1 MTLSKNAKN
10 AVIIGTLCSVAYL
23 AVYIARNVLS
33 AVSTQLEVQGIVD
46 DVLYGTLTAAY
57 FWFYATGQ
65 LINGLIG
72 QKVNARWMISLGLLF
87 AGVLNFTFPYILT
100 SKISAILIY
109 GMSGFFLAMIYSPM
123 TKVVAENTLPI
134 HATRCSLG
142 YTFASFFGSPM
153 AGILATLLVWQSVFT
168 ASSAMLVI
176 MAVVAFVLFLLME
189 KKGVVK
195 YNLYKPKK
203 ENGGAI
209 KVLIKH
215 NYIKFCFISLI
226 TGIIR
231 TCWVS
236 WLPKYFAGYLNY
248 SVESSS
254 ATFSIVT
261 FIIAFTT
268 FIAIFVYERL
278 GRNINRT
285 LILMFA
291 IAFAFFVGTLFIT
304 HSIINIVFMVV
315 AIMASNAAAT
325 MLWSV
330 YCPSLRDTGFT
341 SGATG
346 FLDFINY
353 AAAGIFTLFIGAI
366 LGVIGWSGIL
376 IILVG
381 LMLIGAIIS
390 IPFKKKQS
398 KV

>member
-1 MTLSKNAKN
+1 MKLSKNAKN
-10 AVIIGTLCSVAYL
+10 AFMIGTLCSVAYL

-33 AVSTQLEVQGIVD
+33 AVSTQLEAQGIVD
-46 DVLYGTLTAAY
+46 DVFYGTLTAAY
-57 FWFYATGQ
+57 FWFYAVGQ
-65 LINGLIG
+65 LVNGLIG
-72 QKVNARWMISLGLLF
+72 QKVKARWMISLGLLF
-87 AGVLNFTFPYILT
+87 AGVLNFTFPYIVT
-100 SKISAILIY
+100 SHITAILVY

-142 YTFASFFGSPM
+142 YTFSSFFGSPL

-168 ASSAMLVI
+168 ASSVMLVV
-176 MAVVAFVLFLLME
+176 MAIVAFILFIIFE
-189 KKGVVK
+189 KKGIVK

-209 KVLIKH
+209 KVLLKH
-215 NYIKFCFISLI
+215 HYIKFCLIALI

-236 WLPKYFAGYLNY
+236 WLPKYFTGYLGY

-254 ATFSIVT
+254 AVFSIVT

-268 FIAIFVYERL
+268 FISIYIYEKL
-278 GRNINRT
+278 GRNINKT
-285 LILMFA
+285 LILVFSVA
-291 IAFAFFVGTLFIT
+291 CIFFVGTLFIKD
-304 HSIINIVFMVV
+304 SIVNIVCMVV
-315 AIMASNAAAT
+315 AIMASNAAAA

-353 AAAGIFTLFIGAI
+353 AAAGICTLIIGAVVGI
-366 LGVIGWSGIL
+366 IGWSGIL
-376 IILVG
+376 IVLIA
-381 LMLIGAIIS
+381 LMLLGVIICF
-390 IPFKKKQS
+390 PFKKVK
-398 KV
+398 

>member
-1 MTLSKNAKN
+1 MKLSKNAKN
-10 AVIIGTLCSVAYL
+10 AVMIGTLCSVSYL

-33 AVSTQLEVQGIVD
+33 AVSAQLEAQGIVN
-46 DVLYGTLTAAY
+46 DVFYGTLTAAY
-57 FWFYATGQ
+57 FWFYAVGQ
-65 LINGLIG
+65 LVNGLIG
-72 QKVNARWMISLGLLF
+72 QKVNARWMISLGLLS
-87 AGVLNFTFPYILT
+87 AGILNFAFPYIVLDQVT
-100 SKISAILIY
+100 AVVVY

-142 YTFASFFGSPM
+142 YTFSSFFGSPM
-153 AGILATLLVWQSVFT
+153 AGILATIFVWQSVFMV
-168 ASSAMLVI
+168 SSAMLVF
-176 MAVVAFVLFLLME
+176 MAVVAFTIFMLFE

-203 ENGGAI
+203 ENGGAV
-209 KVLIKH
+209 KVLLKH
-215 NYIKFCFISLI
+215 HYIKFCLISLI

-236 WLPKYFAGYLNY
+236 WLPKYFTGFLGY

-254 ATFSIVT
+254 AAFSVST

-268 FIAIFVYERL
+268 FVAIFIYERL
-278 GRNINRT
+278 GRNINNT
-285 LILMFA
+285 LILVFS
-291 IAFAFFVGTLFIT
+291 IAAVFFVGTLFIT
-304 HSIINIVFMVV
+304 DQTINVVLMVV
-315 AIMASNAAAT
+315 AIMASNAAAA

-366 LGVIGWSGIL
+366 IGVIGWSGIL
-376 IILVG
+376 IILIG
-381 LMLIGAIIS
+381 LMAAGVLVS
-390 IPFKKKQS
+390 IPFTKS
-398 KV
+398 K